1 MPNLTLIIS
10 KTLDAA
16 RKITLGTKAT
26 LAILDHAPIG
36 EQGYVTVAQ
45 VKRGWNLTRGGIG
58 ESHTLQICESR
69 DVTKEVLSGAVAFA
83 VSNEVYKIGDGDSDG
98 VGPPVG
104 DNLRKWEFKVKAS
117 GELHAD

>member
-1 MPNLTLIIS
+1 MPNLTLTIS
-10 KTLDAA
+10 RVLDAG

-26 LAILDHAPIG
+26 LAILDHAPLG

-58 ESHTLQICESR
+58 ETHTLQICESR
-69 DVTKEVLSGAVAFA
+69 DLTKEILAGAVAFA
-83 VSNEVYKIGDGDSDG
+83 LNNEVYKIGDGDSDG
-98 VGPPVG
+98 VGLPVG

-117 GELHAD
+117 GELHQD